1 MNAKYKSKL
10 AILYLIIYAVVL
22 SLFYYVNYIDFT
34 VIRTVYMPILG
45 VSMLAILL
53 DYILFGQ
60 VFLIASL
67 LGLIAEYTIH
77 IKQGIEPTMAGA
89 FTNNTI
95 IMLGFIVGFITQMYM
110 KIKKKSSK

>member
-1 MNAKYKSKL
+1 
-10 AILYLIIYAVVL
+10 
-22 SLFYYVNYIDFT
+22 
-34 VIRTVYMPILG
+34 MPILG

-53 DYILFGQ
+53 DYTLFGQ

-77 IKQGIEPTMAGA
+77 IKQGLEPTMVGA

-95 IMLGFIVGFITQMYM
+95 ILLGFIVGFIIQMYM
-110 KIKKKSSK
+110 KSKEKEK